1 MQISVNLA
9 ESVSNQMAIIREQF
23 SGIITDLQLQDVEFT
38 LGSSSGEIFDAGC
51 RMQDVV
57 DALSKPYRLYL
68 YFDTGV
74 DRPSYTH
81 HLHGRGTSTT
91 ATARRSPSPSSDRH
105 WLPTDRGRPE
115 LVRTK
120 TKSYKQHLISRE
132 RSRSP
137 RSPTARRSPS
147 PSSDKHRLPTDRGR
161 PELVRTKTKSYK
173 QHLTSRER
181 SRSPRSPTARR
192 DSPSPSPDR
201 YGLPSDGDGRGSAQ
215 DSDGSLSPA
224 FDYDHTQETAVSPVT
239 QPCNND
245 LNEPSKRGKLQQRG
259 VLHLFGWK
267 HG

>member
-1 MQISVNLA
+1 MQ
-9 ESVSNQMAIIREQF
+9 
-23 SGIITDLQLQDVEFT
+23 
-38 LGSSSGEIFDAGC
+38 DAGC

-105 WLPTDRGRPE
+105 W
-115 LVRTK
+115 
-120 TKSYKQHLISRE
+120 
-132 RSRSP
+132 
-137 RSPTARRSPS
+137 
-147 PSSDKHRLPTDRGR
+147 LPTDRGR